1 MFAELLPLLLFFLA
15 FKVWGIYTATGVAIG
30 ISALQILWSLFKK
43 KPITNMQWIALI
55 LLTTLGGATILLQD
69 VTYIKW
75 KPTAVYWGFA
85 LVFFTTHFMQ
95 KPLIERLLGE
105 RIQLPAIIWRRLNL
119 SWGLFFSFLGA
130 ANIYLIQ
137 NFDTE
142 TWVHFKVFGG
152 FFCTLLFVIV
162 QGLYL
167 SRHVQD

>member
-15 FKVWGIYTATGVAIG
+15 FKIWGIYTATGVAIG
-30 ISALQILWSLFKK
+30 ISALQILWSLLRK

-55 LLTTLGGATILLQD
+55 LLTTLGGATIFLQD

-85 LVFFTTHFMQ
+85 LVFFTTHFMK
-95 KPLIERLLGE
+95 KPLIERLLEE
-105 RIQLPAIIWRRLNL
+105 RIQLPQIIWRRLNL
-119 SWGLFFSFLGA
+119 SWGLFFTFLGA

-152 FFCTLLFVIV
+152 FFCTLLFVIA

-167 SRHVQD
+167 SRHIQD

>member
-30 ISALQILWSLFKK
+30 VSALQILWSLFKK

-55 LLTTLGGATILLQD
+55 LLTTLGGASILLQD
-69 VTYIKW
+69 ETYIKW

-85 LVFFTTHFMQ
+85 LVFFATHFAQ

-105 RIQLPAIIWRRLNL
+105 KIQLLPAIWRRLNI
-119 SWGLFFSFLGA
+119 SWGLFFCFLGA
-130 ANIYLIQ
+130 ANIYLLQ
-137 NFDTE
+137 HFDTE

-152 FFCTLLFVIV
+152 FLCTLVFVIA
-162 QGLYL
+162 QGFYL